1 MDNARGTV
9 FYPPLI
15 AQSGSGNFAKG
26 ENRSDH
32 EGRQRCWKIR
42 MIISLVRRFHLVMS
56 TFYSG
61 TAETRLNDRE
71 NKERLMSL
79 QGEAVSR
86 GGGAGEEEGREGLV
100 DFERKIIF

>member
-86 GGGAGEEEGREGLV
+86 GGVRERRKGGRGWLILKE
-100 DFERKIIF
+100 K